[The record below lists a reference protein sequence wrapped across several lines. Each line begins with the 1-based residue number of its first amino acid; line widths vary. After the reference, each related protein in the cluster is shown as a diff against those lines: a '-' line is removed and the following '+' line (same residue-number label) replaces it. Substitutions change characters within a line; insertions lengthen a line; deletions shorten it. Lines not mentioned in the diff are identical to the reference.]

1 MNYYTFSYYL
11 YKYWFRV
18 KVKKNNFTYTDLE
31 MFERK
36 RYDGKKKVNVIKDGL
51 LISFEIIRG
60 FLLLY
65 FK

>member
-1 MNYYTFSYYL
+1 
-11 YKYWFRV
+11 
-18 KVKKNNFTYTDLE
+18 

>member
-1 MNYYTFSYYL
+1 MYRTTCKS
-11 YKYWFRV
+11 K
-18 KVKKNNFTYTDLE
+18 KKNYTYTDLE

-51 LISFEIIRG
+51 LISFEIVKG
-60 FLLLY
+60 FIYLY

>member
-1 MNYYTFSYYL
+1 MFIWKNFKFCIEL
-11 YKYWFRV
+11 PV